1 MRMLRSTRMLGTLF
15 PLAALAGLAAP
26 ARSTAL
32 AQAAPATPAATMVP
46 TRAPSTP
53 GLPIPSKLADSTFW
67 RLVTELSESNGFF
80 RSDNFV
86 SNETTLQW
94 VIPEL
99 LRTTKPGGVYLGV
112 GPDQNFTYLVALK
125 PKLAFI
131 FDIRRQ
137 NMLTHLMYKALIEQ
151 STDRAD
157 FLSRLFSRPRPGGL
171 DSTTSD
177 VALFAAFQA
186 VPPDSAAF
194 RKNHAAVFER
204 LIKQHGFK
212 LSDEDT
218 NTINYVYTAFATY
231 GPGITYNSNQRNAGY
246 GRGRMPS
253 YAELQVEADSAKVH
267 RGYLATEANFRA
279 LKDLEANNLV
289 VPLVGD
295 FAGAKAL
302 RGVGAYLKDHA
313 SNVTAFYL
321 SNVEQYLFQQNDDAK
336 KFYTNVATLPLDSS
350 STFIRSVFNGM
361 GYNRSGGFNSYL
373 RAEQMLASMLEQVTL
388 FNSGKLASYY
398 DVIQTSR

>member
-1 MRMLRSTRMLGTLF
+1 MRLLAPRVVQQLRRVRI
-15 PLAALAGLAAP
+15 AAACSALPVVASLTAAG
-26 ARSTAL
+26 AR
-32 AQAAPATPAATMVP
+32 AQSASASSVT
-46 TRAPSTP
+46 APSTASQ
-53 GLPIPSKLADSTFW
+53 PIPAKLSDSTFW
-67 RLVTELSESNGFF
+67 KLVTDMSETNGFF

-99 LRTTKPGGVYLGV
+99 VRTTKPGGVYLGV

-151 STDRAD
+151 SRDRAD
-157 FLSRLFSRPRPGGL
+157 FLSRLFARPRPAGI
-171 DSTTSD
+171 DSTSTD
-177 VALFAAFQA
+177 AALFAAFQT
-186 VPPDSAAF
+186 VPPDSAAY
-194 RKNHAAVFER
+194 RKNLASIFDR

-212 LSDEDT
+212 LSNDDT
-218 NTINYVYTAFATY
+218 STVAYVYTAFATY
-231 GPGITYNSNQRNAGY
+231 GPDITYNSNQRNVGF

-253 YAELQVEADSAKVH
+253 FAELQVETDSAKVH
-267 RGYLATEANFRA
+267 RSYLATEANFRA
-279 LKDLEANNLV
+279 LKELEVNNLI

-295 FAGAKAL
+295 FAGPKAI
-302 RGVGAYLKDHA
+302 RAVGDYLKEHGA
-313 SNVTAFYL
+313 TVRAFYL
-321 SNVEQYLFQQNDDAK
+321 TNVEQYVFLQSDDAK
-336 KFYTNVATLPLDSS
+336 KFYTNVGTLPLDSS

-361 GYNRSGGFNSYL
+361 GYNRSGGFNSYM
-373 RAEQMLASMLEQVTL
+373 RAEQMLASMLEQVNL
-388 FNSGKLASYY
+388 FNAGKLASYY